1 MNRKGRKGSK
11 GLSGLEK
18 QAIRPF
24 ASLAILFFLTIS
36 VMAQTQRPLA
46 GYSEIVI
53 EPVAIEQSEAT
64 ARFPADYAPPLHEKM
79 VEKVRGKGVFQQV
92 LKGPLVDLTPAGSP
106 REQLP
111 AGRRLIL
118 TATIIEYAP
127 GNKALR
133 YTIGWG
139 TGATRIKVR
148 ASFRDAATGQEI
160 LQATLQG
167 KFLGFINVI
176 GSKRNHAV
184 SEASGDIVDG
194 LLRAISKNR

>member
-1 MNRKGRKGSK
+1 MNRKGRKVFYGM
-11 GLSGLEK
+11 GNPALG
-18 QAIRPF
+18 AF
-24 ASLAILFFLTIS
+24 VFLAIQFFLTIS
-36 VMAQTQRPLA
+36 VMAQAQRPLA

-53 EPVAIEQSEAT
+53 EPVAIEQGEAT
-64 ARFPADYAPPLHEKM
+64 AKFPADYAPPLHEKM
-79 VEKVRGKGVFQQV
+79 VEKVRGKGIFRET

>member
-1 MNRKGRKGSK
+1 MNRKGHKGSK

-64 ARFPADYAPPLHEKM
+64 ARFPADYAPPVHEKM

>member
-1 MNRKGRKGSK
+1 MNRKGHKGSK